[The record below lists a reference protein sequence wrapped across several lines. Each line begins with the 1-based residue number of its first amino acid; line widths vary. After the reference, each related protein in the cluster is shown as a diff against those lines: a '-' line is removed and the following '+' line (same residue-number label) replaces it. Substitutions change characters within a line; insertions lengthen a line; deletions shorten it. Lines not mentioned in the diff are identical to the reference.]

1 MSAVDDM
8 WPAVSVSSNTDTNS
22 QTVPALSS
30 VKSFSEHAQ
39 SLRTDPGTINKKPP
53 RKPVIGKSTDR
64 KLTSVVTSRTVELF
78 ISRLHR
84 HTSCNEVKE
93 CADSIV

>member
-8 WPAVSVSSNTDTNS
+8 WPAVSASSNIDTNS
-22 QTVPALSS
+22 QTVLLLSS
-30 VKSFSEHAQ
+30 EKSFSKHAQ
-39 SLRTDPGTINKKPP
+39 SLWTDPGINKKPP
-53 RKPVIGKSTDR
+53 RKPVIGKSKDR

-93 CADSIV
+93 CADSIA